1 MNRARRFLFSFFVL
15 CLLAALTGCGGSA
28 PKTYSVTGRV
38 TFGGEGLAGVSVSYS
53 GGSVSTD
60 ENGGFVI
67 ENLQE
72 ATRLTAEKEGYVFTP
87 AGVSVSSHS
96 PSAEIEGFL
105 CVDLAGRVESNSVP
119 VSDAFVKAEGLK
131 GGSVYTDAE
140 GKFVLSGVAGE
151 LTVSVQAEG
160 YTFLDKVVA
169 PGVTE
174 VVFDGV
180 YTATGRITAAGE
192 PLSGVTVSDGIH
204 SAVTGADGSYRLENV
219 GAYATL
225 TAEKEGF
232 AFLPASVTVEKE
244 NNVADFAAYVSRTF
258 EGQVTSGTKA
268 LAGAEVSAEFLPEG
282 AEEPVRFSA
291 KSAEDGSY
299 SLETFGGVTPVC
311 TLEGFAFS
319 SNAEGDRLDFE
330 GSFEIEVAVTS
341 RGAPV
346 QGAAFGSVL
355 TDETGVARLSVQY
368 GEELLPVKEGYHA
381 DAQRAEDFS
390 KLSFELDPLYDL
402 ELRILFGGEP
412 LPGVL
417 VMLDGRELTAE
428 SGVYTL
434 AGLWGSHLLTAAAEG
449 YALTSDSDG
458 FEREIDETA
467 CSFVLEAKKYYDISG
482 TVQSGGLSVAVGS
495 VAAYADGQETAYA
508 EVVNGAYSFSGL
520 LGEKR
525 LVFEAEGYACTAQ
538 TVTHEDAVCDF
549 EVTYSV
555 SGRAVSGNL
564 SVSGAEITAAGISEQ
579 TAVTAADGSFSF
591 EGLSGEVVISAAKEG
606 HLFDGSATVVDPY
619 ADILLD
625 STYSITGIVF
635 NREESGVSPDGTI
648 LYEKKPLADVR
659 IFARS
664 GSVAVDEPVVTG
676 TDGKF
681 SLSGLRGRTSLF
693 ANSEK
698 KIEFK
703 PRELIL
709 TGAGTEETYYFEAN
723 AYQVSGRVTSGG
735 QPVAGV
741 RLVTSERS
749 VTTDS
754 DGNYLFGVLKS
765 LVTIVPEKEGYVFSP
780 ASYTVANR
788 EDLENIDFECTYSV
802 SGRVTNGG
810 NPLPG
815 VEISLGGQRTETDES
830 GRYAFEG
837 ISGAHAMTLTK
848 QGYRFVGTFE
858 VSGYESEWN
867 FESTYEVSGRVCT
880 GGIAIEGVTVSSG
893 SLEAQ
898 TGADGSFVLSGL
910 SGSAMLSFR
919 KEGYSFRDS
928 SVFSGY
934 TTDILAEGTYTVSGK
949 VLSGGVPVSNV
960 KVTVGG
966 EIQQTGADGS
976 FFFYGVSGE
985 NEVLCAKTGYEFN
998 ATRVSDYAPALEV
1011 ECTYSFLVIV
1021 AGAAPLEGVTVRGF
1035 GREILTDAEGK
1046 ALFTGLSG
1054 EGVLTFEKAGY
1065 TIDPLTVNGY
1075 SDGKQVLAK
1084 FSLSGTVTTGGI
1096 AVSGV
1101 DVTCG
1106 GKTAKTDSSGRFSF
1120 EGLTGTVTL
1129 AFVKQGYEFSNPGTF
1144 TEYDAGIEIS
1154 ATYSLV
1160 GSVFCDDNIYSG
1172 VTITATYG
1180 DGETISKAPDS
1191 SGKYTFSGLF
1201 GETTL
1206 RFEREGNFSFDINEA
1221 VYSEYMDLGV
1231 NNCSRVYSVTGK
1243 VTVSGIAI
1251 PGVTV
1256 KIGSKLSA
1264 VTGTDGSFRF
1274 DSVTG
1279 SPTVTAEIS
1288 TKDLDG
1294 KKYSIAKQASVSP
1307 DKRDVS
1313 LAFDQK
1319 DYALAAIYRGFE
1331 ILRSTSFR
1339 SSATGVAE
1347 PHSSIAGN
1355 TGNQNASAMKI
1366 RGKDGSLLL
1375 QSQNYGDVILGID
1388 PRIGQQIYVGAG
1400 GAISFRRSSGDS
1412 IKTDMSASTFPSW
1425 TEDGSIKDFDGV
1437 SDPNRMI
1444 AYGIDSTTTTVTG
1457 FKSEGGNLT
1466 VSISLD
1472 KTKGTTDYL
1481 VQMKKRSGQEILS
1494 FEYVNLTFTFDSS
1507 GRLTTFVTN
1516 EKYNVKAPVGSAY
1529 AISNTT
1535 ETFTYEDIATV
1546 ARPN

>member
-1 MNRARRFLFSFFVL
+1 MFSFFVL

-28 PKTYSVTGRV
+28 PKTYSVTGKV

-60 ENGGFVI
+60 ENGEFVI

-87 AGVSVSSHS
+87 TGVSVSSLS

-105 CVDLAGRVESNSVP
+105 CVDLAGRVESNALPVP
-119 VSDAFVKAEGLK
+119 GAFVKAEGLK

-151 LTVSVQAEG
+151 LTVRVQAEG
-160 YTFLDKVVA
+160 YTFLDKVVE

-180 YTATGRITAAGE
+180 YTATGRITSAGE
-192 PLSGVTVSDGIH
+192 PLAGVTVTDGIH

-244 NNVADFAAYVSRTF
+244 NNVADFAAYLSRTF
-258 EGQVTSGTKA
+258 EGCVTSGEKA
-268 LAGAEVSAEFLPEG
+268 LAGAEISAEFLPEG
-282 AEEPVRFSA
+282 TEQPVRFSA

-299 SLETFGGVTPVC
+299 SLDTFGGVTPDCV
-311 TLEGFAFS
+311 LEGFSFS
-319 SNAEGDRLDFE
+319 AEGEGNRLDFA
-330 GSFEIEVAVTS
+330 GSFEVEVSVTS
-341 RGAPV
+341 RGNPV
-346 QGAAFGSVL
+346 QGAAFGNVL
-355 TDETGVARLSVQY
+355 SDETGKARLSVQY

-381 DAQRAEDFS
+381 ESRRVEDFS
-390 KLSFELDPLYDL
+390 ELSFELDPLYDL
-402 ELRILFGGEP
+402 ELRIQFEGEP
-412 LPGVL
+412 LAGVL
-417 VMLDGRELTAE
+417 VMLDGRELIAE
-428 SGVYTL
+428 SGVYTFG
-434 AGLWGSHLLTAAAEG
+434 GLWGTHLLTAAAEG

-458 FEREIDETA
+458 FEREIDENSP
-467 CSFVLEAKKYYDISG
+467 SFVLDAQKYFDITG
-482 TVQSGGLSVAVGS
+482 AVQSGGLSVSVGS
-495 VAAYADGQETAYA
+495 VAAYAEGKETVRASV
-508 EVVNGAYSFSGL
+508 EKGVYSFSGL

-525 LVFEAEGYACTAQ
+525 LIFEAEGYACAPQ
-538 TVTHEDAVCDF
+538 TVTHEDSVCNFD
-549 EVTYSV
+549 VTYSI

-564 SVSGAEITAAGISEQ
+564 PVSGAEIRAAGTGQ
-579 TAVTAADGSFSF
+579 TAVTGADGSFLLS
-591 EGLSGEVVISAAKEG
+591 GLSGEVAISAEKAG
-606 HLFDGSATVVDPY
+606 YVFDGGATVVDPY
-619 ADILLD
+619 ATVLLD
-625 STYSITGIVF
+625 STYSMTGIVF
-635 NREESGVSPDGTI
+635 NREESGVSSDGTI

-664 GSVAVDEPVVTG
+664 GSVAVGEPVVTG
-676 TDGKF
+676 ADGKF

-709 TGAGTEETYYFEAN
+709 TGAGNEETYYFEAN
-723 AYQVSGRVTSGG
+723 AYQVAGSVTSGG
-735 QPVAGV
+735 LPVAGV
-741 RLVTSERS
+741 KLVTSERT

-754 DGNYLFGVLKS
+754 EGNYLFGVLKS
-765 LVTIVPEKEGYVFSP
+765 LVTIVPEKEGYVFEP
-780 ASYTVANR
+780 ASYTVRER
-788 EDLENIDFECTYSV
+788 EDLENIDFKCTYSV

-810 NPLPG
+810 NPLSG
-815 VEISLGGQRTETDES
+815 VEISLGGQRTETDGN

-837 ISGAHAMTLTK
+837 VSGAQKLSLTK
-848 QGYRFVGTFE
+848 EGYQFIGTFE
-858 VSGYESEWN
+858 IAGYESEWN
-867 FESTYEVSGRVCT
+867 FESTYEVSGSVFT
-880 GGIAIEGVTVSSG
+880 GGIAVEGVTVSAG
-893 SLEAQ
+893 SLE
-898 TGADGSFVLSGL
+898 TRSGADGSFVLSGL
-910 SGSAMLSFR
+910 SGSVTLSFR

-928 SVFSGY
+928 SELAGY
-934 TTDILAEGTYTVSGK
+934 TTDICAEGSYTVSGR
-949 VLSGGVPVSNV
+949 VVSGGVPVSNV
-960 KVTVGG
+960 KVTVGD
-966 EIQQTGADGS
+966 EIQQTGADGT

-985 NEVLCAKTGYEFN
+985 NEVLCAKTGYEFGS
-998 ATRVSDYAPALEV
+998 TKVSGYAPALEV
-1011 ECTYSFLVIV
+1011 NCTYSFLVIV
-1021 AGAAPLEGVTVRGF
+1021 AGSAPLEGVTVRGF
-1035 GREILTDAEGK
+1035 GREVVTDAEGR
-1046 ALFTGLSG
+1046 AEFTGLSG

-1065 TIDPLTVNGY
+1065 TIDPLAVNGY

-1084 FSLSGTVTTGGI
+1084 FSLSGTVATGGI

-1106 GKTAKTDSSGRFSF
+1106 GKTAKTDSAGKFTF

-1129 AFVKQGYEFSNPGTF
+1129 AFSKQGYEFSNPGTF
-1144 TEYDAGIEIS
+1144 TEYDADISIS

-1160 GSVFCDDNIYSG
+1160 GSVFCEDGIYGG
-1172 VTITATYG
+1172 VTVTATYG
-1180 DGETISKAPDS
+1180 DGESVSKSPDS
-1191 SGKYTFSGLF
+1191 SGKYSFSGLF
-1201 GETTL
+1201 GETRL
-1206 RFEREGNFSFDINEA
+1206 KFEREGDFNFDFNET

-1231 NNCSRVYSVTGK
+1231 NNCSQVYSVTGK
-1243 VTVSGIAI
+1243 VTVSGIAV

-1264 VTGTDGSFRF
+1264 VTGADGSFRF
-1274 DSVTG
+1274 DSVSG
-1279 SPTVTAEIS
+1279 NQAVTAEIS

-1294 KKYSIAKQASVSP
+1294 KKYSITKQASVSR

-1339 SSATGVAE
+1339 SEATGVAE

-1355 TGNQNASAMKI
+1355 TGNQNASAKKI

-1400 GAISFRRSSGDS
+1400 GAISFRRSTGDS
-1412 IKTDMSASTFPSW
+1412 IKTDMNASTFPSW
-1425 TEDGSIKDFDGV
+1425 TENGSIKDFDGV
-1437 SDPNRMI
+1437 SDPNRLI
-1444 AYGIDSTTTTVTG
+1444 AYGIDSSTATVTG
-1457 FKSEGGNLT
+1457 LKSEGGKLT
-1466 VSISLD
+1466 VNISLD

-1494 FEYVNLTFTFDSS
+1494 FEYVNLTFTFDNS
-1507 GRLTTFVTN
+1507 GRLLTFVTN

-1546 ARPN
+1546 SRPN